1 MVKFKASVEAV
12 RQNDPVM
19 EFVTILLH
27 SVTNAHILHLT
38 TDSYAQHKAL
48 GSYYTQVDGLIDSFA
63 EAFQGKYGVLT
74 DWTSD
79 YALPDAPIEYM
90 KFLGAKVYA
99 LRNRPEFPKDSE
111 LQNIIDEIATLIDHT
126 LYKLTRFK

>member
-1 MVKFKASVEAV
+1 MVKFKASVEAT
-12 RQNDPVM
+12 QQPDPVM
-19 EFVTILLH
+19 EFVTVLLH

-38 TDSYAQHKAL
+38 TNSLAQHLAL
-48 GSYYTQVDGLIDSFA
+48 GEYYEGVDELVDSFA

-74 DWTSD
+74 NWTED
-79 YALPDAPIEYM
+79 YALPAEPVEYM
-90 KFLGAKVYA
+90 KFLGAKVYS

-111 LQNIIDEIATLIDHT
+111 LQNITDEIAALIDHT

>member
-1 MVKFKASVEAV
+1 MAKFTASVEAI

-38 TDSYAQHKAL
+38 TNSYSQHKAL
-48 GSYYTQVDGLIDSFA
+48 GKYYTEIDGLVDSFA

-79 YALPDAPIEYM
+79 YVLPQAPIEYI
-90 KFLGAKVYA
+90 KFLNAKVYS
-99 LRNRPEFPKDSE
+99 LRNNPDFPKDSE
-111 LQNIIDEIATLIDHT
+111 LQNIVDEIATLIDHT